1 MTSSLLTLI
10 ISFGYVGLFALIF
23 AESGLL
29 FGFFLPGDS
38 VLFSVGLLASRG
50 SFTIW
55 ILVPLVVAAA
65 ILGDSVGYWFGAR
78 IGPALF
84 EREDSKI
91 FKKRYL
97 EETQEYYTKY
107 GPITIVLA
115 RFIPAVRTFAPILA
129 GVARMPYGV
138 FLRYNV
144 LGGILW
150 GAGITLLGYFL
161 GTTIPGIDQY
171 IYPIIALIILV
182 SVAPVAFKWWQELSK
197 KQ

>member
-55 ILVPLVVAAA
+55 ILVPLVVVAA

-129 GVARMPYGV
+129 GVGRMPYGV

-144 LGGILW
+144 LGGTLW

>member
-55 ILVPLVVAAA
+55 ILVPLVVVAA

-97 EETQEYYTKY
+97 KETQEYYTKY

-129 GVARMPYGV
+129 GVGRMPYGV

-144 LGGILW
+144 LGGTLW

-171 IYPIIALIILV
+171 IYPIIALIIVV
-182 SVAPVAFKWWQELSK
+182 SVAPVAFKWWQERSK